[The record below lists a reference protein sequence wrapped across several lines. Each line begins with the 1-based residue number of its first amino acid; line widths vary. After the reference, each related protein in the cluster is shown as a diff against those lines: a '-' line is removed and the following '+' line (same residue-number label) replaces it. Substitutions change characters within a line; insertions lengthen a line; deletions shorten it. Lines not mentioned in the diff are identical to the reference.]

1 LPQLRQSNFTLSILS
16 NSLLRR
22 SWHSDCCGFGQEFY
36 RITQALALRFD
47 LLYLKFA
54 HVLVLI
60 RVEGKEG
67 VSMPAPARLSADEG
81 KQRQRKIYIRSRIPE
96 IRKEVKDLHAEKK
109 DIPKKIQGSDPNKI
123 KQLTHRKIFLSLRI
137 DELREEL
144 NKLVSEGKVI
154 LSSAK
159 SARVPERPRP

>member
-1 LPQLRQSNFTLSILS
+1 
-16 NSLLRR
+16 
-22 SWHSDCCGFGQEFY
+22 
-36 RITQALALRFD
+36 
-47 LLYLKFA
+47 
-54 HVLVLI
+54 
-60 RVEGKEG
+60 
-67 VSMPAPARLSADEG
+67 MPAPARLSADEG